1 MLLNIETL
9 LTEIK
14 NIKDGDNIRVH
25 LAKFDGAND
34 PLNAILDEREWK
46 SWQEYNREKV
56 NRFPNHIQYILT
68 FAQYSSNEFLYGG
81 IFKILGKDK
90 NSYYVVEKTDLNIE
104 LDKRFIVE
112 YFGNNKRGSVF
123 KLDYLVENSKISH
136 LLKNKYSG
144 ILFPGLENI
153 NHTAIEL
160 DFILKKEIKEWK
172 LPLINS
178 KGIYLLLDIK
188 TNKKYIGSANGVDGF
203 WGRWLEYINN
213 GHGGNKQLLELWKQ
227 DSNYFK
233 ENFKFSILEVVAS
246 NFSDEAIEVKESKWK
261 DKLNSRGEFGYNSN

>member
-1 MLLNIETL
+1 
-9 LTEIK
+9 
-14 NIKDGDNIRVH
+14 
-25 LAKFDGAND
+25 
-34 PLNAILDEREWK
+34 
-46 SWQEYNREKV
+46 
-56 NRFPNHIQYILT
+56 
-68 FAQYSSNEFLYGG
+68 
-81 IFKILGKDK
+81 
-90 NSYYVVEKTDLNIE
+90 
-104 LDKRFIVE
+104 
-112 YFGNNKRGSVF
+112 
-123 KLDYLVENSKISH
+123 
-136 LLKNKYSG
+136 
-144 ILFPGLENI
+144 
-153 NHTAIEL
+153 
-160 DFILKKEIKEWK
+160 WK